1 VDTIPASDIASDAR
15 RLTATFYVPEDYRTA
30 NALRAA
36 QDRHSELL
44 VSLCKPGGV
53 FSGPMFRRVLVD
65 DPRFGLPY
73 VTATDLEQAELRPAA
88 LISRKHGVL
97 IERLTL
103 RAGMITVSRSG
114 MNLGKAFSVRSD
126 MEGFVASDDL
136 IRLVPDSN
144 RIAPGYLFAF
154 LDSRH
159 GRMAIRR
166 SLYGGSVRHI
176 EPKHMKDL
184 KVPRLPAEVENEANA
199 LALGAAEDLAEHTR
213 LLESATADLLSER
226 DLEEPNDGTWHTDES
241 RLGWA
246 ERTVSADSLRA
257 LNYDPRA
264 RRLQDQLKSGR
275 YDELITLCDPRW
287 FKGFKVFTRVDAL
300 RSMATCSWANA
311 QRFARGPRAVGS
323 RGGPSTG
330 LGCV

>member
-1 VDTIPASDIASDAR
+1 
-15 RLTATFYVPEDYRTA
+15 
-30 NALRAA
+30 
-36 QDRHSELL
+36 
-44 VSLCKPGGV
+44 
-53 FSGPMFRRVLVD
+53 
-65 DPRFGLPY
+65 
-73 VTATDLEQAELRPAA
+73 
-88 LISRKHGVL
+88 
-97 IERLTL
+97 
-103 RAGMITVSRSG
+103 
-114 MNLGKAFSVRSD
+114 
-126 MEGFVASDDL
+126 
-136 IRLVPDSN
+136 
-144 RIAPGYLFAF
+144 
-154 LDSRH
+154 
-159 GRMAIRR
+159 
-166 SLYGGSVRHI
+166 
-176 EPKHMKDL
+176 MKDL